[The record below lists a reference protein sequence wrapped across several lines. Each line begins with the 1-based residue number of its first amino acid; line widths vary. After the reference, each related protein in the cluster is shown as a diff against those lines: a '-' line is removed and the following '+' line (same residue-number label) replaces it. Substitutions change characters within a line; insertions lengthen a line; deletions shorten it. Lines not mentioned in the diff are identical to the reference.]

1 MAELWP
7 SAFDVLASVKVGALK
22 PGDEYYKEAMKYIT
36 ENYDNIMQTI
46 QAQNAQPEAPS
57 QQQTPTQASSPA

>member
-7 SAFDVLASVKVGALK
+7 SAFDVLASVKVGTIK
-22 PGDEYYKEAMKYIT
+22 PSDEYYKEAMMKYIT

-57 QQQTPTQASSPA
+57 Q